1 MDRDQDII
9 RVLKYINRFIKSET
23 GYILH
28 QNEKAIANINYKI
41 RNQVVTYNVI
51 NGGYQV
57 EIPGIEAIVN
67 EDRITFRG
75 CNSVSISYK
84 LGQNGAITFG
94 QAISTLIFC

>member
-1 MDRDQDII
+1 
-9 RVLKYINRFIKSET
+9 LKNINRFVRSET
-23 GYILH
+23 GYVLY
-28 QNEKAIANINYKI
+28 QNERSVANINFRI

-57 EIPGIEAIVN
+57 EIPGIEAIVA

-84 LGQNGAITFG
+84 LGQDGAITFG